1 MRRNHYAVVTITTV
15 HEEKPHPSESCYET
29 SSESVE
35 LRISVE
41 HLSGRGGNLCMYNYG
56 LSTHQQYIR
65 FFKIYLY
72 IFINLFD

>member
-15 HEEKPHPSESCYET
+15 ASKTAEGNQAVHEEKPHPSES
-29 SSESVE
+29 VE
-35 LRISVE
+35 LRISIE

-65 FFKIYLY
+65 FF
-72 IFINLFD
+72 